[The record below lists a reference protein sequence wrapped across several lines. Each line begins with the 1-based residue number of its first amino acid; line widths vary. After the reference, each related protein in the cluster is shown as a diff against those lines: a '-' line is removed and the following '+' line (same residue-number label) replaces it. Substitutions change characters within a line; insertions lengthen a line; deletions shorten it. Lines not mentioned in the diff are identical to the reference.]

1 MGSHSGLCPALCNP
15 GCGVGQC
22 YTRCCSCPPLFSPGW
37 GLCGAP
43 STALPV
49 SGPPRGSADGGWAA
63 LQEGLDGQMDTWM
76 RGSRAAR
83 RGSQP
88 EHGAGATG
96 PPALPLHSTAPPRR
110 HEAQPRGRQ
119 RRPRGRE
126 RDAVWQKRKKMAA
139 PFVFRAKHSFPAA
152 RLPTACSPAG
162 GPAPI
167 PVSVS
172 PAGVKGGGTT
182 LPTG

>member
-1 MGSHSGLCPALCNP
+1 MQHQQGECGHHVALGMGSHSGLCPALCNP

-63 LQEGLDGQMDTWM
+63 LQEGLDGHMDTWM

-96 PPALPLHSTAPPRR
+96 PRHCRCTAP
-110 HEAQPRGRQ
+110 HLRGGTRPSPAVASAAPGDGRGTQFGKNGKKWQRPSSSEQNTHFRQ
-119 RRPRGRE
+119 RDSRLP
-126 RDAVWQKRKKMAA
+126 AA
-139 PFVFRAKHSFPAA
+139 PRAAP
-152 RLPTACSPAG
+152 RLSRSA
-162 GPAPI
+162 
-167 PVSVS
+167 
-172 PAGVKGGGTT
+172 
-182 LPTG
+182 